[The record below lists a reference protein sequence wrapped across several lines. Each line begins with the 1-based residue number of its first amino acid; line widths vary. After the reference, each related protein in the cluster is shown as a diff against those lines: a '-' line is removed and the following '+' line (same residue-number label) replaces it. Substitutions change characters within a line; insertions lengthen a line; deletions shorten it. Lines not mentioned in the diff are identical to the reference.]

1 MINYFQGHDGFV
13 WFTGVVEDRNDPT
26 KLGRVR
32 VRCVG
37 YHTDDKTKIPTED
50 LPWAWVLQTVHTPS
64 MNGMGHT
71 PGFLVEGTWVVGFFR
86 DPEMLQE
93 PIILGSLPGVPENLG
108 DPNKGFHDP
117 NRRESNPELSGYNT
131 SVYPR
136 TTGEPDTNRLARNF
150 EVQDTIVG
158 DKKAGVIEGIRSA
171 DGTTFD
177 EPMTTYNAVYPKN
190 HVFESEVGH
199 TTEFDDTSGA
209 ERVSQY
215 AHSGTFYEI
224 DAVGNRVDKVISND
238 YHLVK
243 GDNFEHV
250 QGDMH
255 LTVEGTLNIKCKK
268 LNVEVLEDYNEDV
281 GQNKTIRIEGTLSN
295 DINGDVL
302 ETFNASYTQS
312 IHGNIDLRY
321 GAEDGTFSEHI
332 KSDITRNY
340 SASVKE
346 FLKETY
352 EQHITESSK
361 IFIKTDFEQHVTGN
375 SQILVKGT
383 YDLDSTG
390 AMTIDGTTVN
400 INQGTN
406 AATRIGDSTTHVD
419 AAHGAHG
426 STVTGSVTGGS
437 GSVKI
442 GDTAVKVD
450 PTESEE
456 VTETDLVDI
465 ILPEILTSEPKSST
479 VGGAGDDDPQEV
491 DDNGVSR
498 SLSPTAGRSNGAVS
512 AGSSNAE
519 SGSIGEDAITEPG
532 DCTRPDLGSMSERYE
547 SNGRPD
553 AINTRSYKDDR
564 GGWSYG
570 SYQIATKT
578 GTFKSWMN
586 FLQKESNGYTDFY
599 ASLNNLGGDAAARR
613 GDVAFRNKWK
623 ELANSQITATRF
635 KQAQHDFIQRTHHD
649 EAVRNIKRDT
659 GIDVCDGT
667 HSNGLQDTVWSTAV
681 QYGPGGARKIFREA
695 HTNLKNRGITNP
707 TDEDLITEIHDIKL
721 NTIPVRFRSSPNLHA
736 GLRKRFTSEKQTAL
750 ANNIAPVTQVAS
762 TSTGSGGGQ
771 VV

>member
-1 MINYFQGHDGFV
+1 MCELNIRMINYFQGQDGFV

-171 DGTTFD
+171 DGTTYD
-177 EPMTTYNAVYPKN
+177 EPTTTYNAVYPKN

-224 DAVGNRVDKVISND
+224 DAVGNRVDKVVSND

-332 KSDITRNY
+332 KSDNTRNY
-340 SASVKE
+340 SAKVQE

-352 EQHITESSK
+352 EQNITESS
-361 IFIKTDFEQHVTGN
+361 
-375 SQILVKGT
+375 
-383 YDLDSTG
+383 
-390 AMTIDGTTVN
+390 TIRIGTTLDMDITGDVTLDGSTVK
-400 INQGTN
+400 INQPSGTQN
-406 AATRIGDSTTHVD
+406 AARKGDAADTGDDPPGTSGTDGSNVIEAGSGTVFIGDSSD
-419 AAHGAHG
+419 
-426 STVTGSVTGGS
+426 VTE
-437 GSVKI
+437 
-442 GDTAVKVD
+442 
-450 PTESEE
+450 PTE
-456 VTETDLVDI
+456 VTETDLVDV

-479 VGGAGDDDPQEV
+479 VGGAGDDDPQEE
-491 DDNGVSR
+491 DDDGVTR
-498 SLSPTAGRSNGAVS
+498 SLSPSAGRSGGAVS
-512 AGSSNAE
+512 AGGSGAE
-519 SGSIGEDAITEPG
+519 SGAIPENAITTPG
-532 DCTRPDLGSMSERYE
+532 DCTRPDLGSQSERYE
-547 SNGRPD
+547 SNGNPG
-553 AINTRSYKDDR
+553 AINTKSATVDR

-570 SYQIATKT
+570 SYQIATKV
-578 GTFKSWMN
+578 GTFKSFMS
-586 FLQKESNGYTDFY
+586 FLANEENGYSDFNT
-599 ASLNNLGGDAAARR
+599 SLTNVGGNAAATR
-613 GDVAFRNKWK
+613 GDINFRNKWK
-623 ELANSQITATRF
+623 ELAKSDATAKRF

-649 EAVRNIKRDT
+649 PAVRAIAKDT
-659 GIDVCDGT
+659 GIDVCDGS

-681 QYGPGGARKIFREA
+681 QFGPGGARKIFKEA
-695 HTNLKNRGITNP
+695 HTSLLQKNARKDPPVTVIT
-707 TDEDLITEIHDIKL
+707 DADLINEIHDIKI
-721 NTIPVRFRSSPNLHA
+721 NTVPTRFRSSPALHG
-736 GLRKRFTSEKQTAL
+736 GLISRFKSERGVAL
-750 ANNIAPVTQVAS
+750 ANA
-762 TSTGSGGGQ
+762 STGSTTASSTI
-771 VV
+771 V

>member
-1 MINYFQGHDGFV
+1 MCELNIRMINYFQGHDGFV

-171 DGTTFD
+171 DGTTYD
-177 EPMTTYNAVYPKN
+177 EPTTTYNAVYPKN

-224 DAVGNRVDKVISND
+224 DAVGNRVDKVVSND

-243 GDNFEHV
+243 GNNFEHV

-321 GAEDGTFSEHI
+321 GKEDGTFSEHI

-340 SASVKE
+340 SAKVQE

-352 EQHITESSK
+352 EQNITESSTIRIGTTLDMDITGDVTLDGSTVK
-361 IFIKTDFEQHVTGN
+361 INQPSATQNAARKGDTADTGDEGGG
-375 SQILVKGT
+375 S
-383 YDLDSTG
+383 DLD
-390 AMTIDGTTVN
+390 VN
-400 INQGTN
+400 TAGTN
-406 AATRIGDSTTHVD
+406 IIEVGSGTVFIGDSSD
-419 AAHGAHG
+419 
-426 STVTGSVTGGS
+426 VTE
-437 GSVKI
+437 
-442 GDTAVKVD
+442 
-450 PTESEE
+450 PTE
-456 VTETDLVDI
+456 VTETDLVDV

-479 VGGAGDDDPQEV
+479 VGGAGDDDPQEE
-491 DDNGVSR
+491 DDDGVTR
-498 SLSPTAGRSNGAVS
+498 SLSPPAGRTGGAVS
-512 AGSSNAE
+512 AGGSGAE
-519 SGSIGEDAITEPG
+519 SGAIPENAITTPG
-532 DCTRPDLGSMSERYE
+532 DCTRPDLGSQSERFE
-547 SNGRPD
+547 SNGNPG
-553 AINTRSYKDDR
+553 AINTSSASADR

-570 SYQIATKT
+570 SYQIATKV
-578 GTFKSWMN
+578 GTFNDWMN
-586 FLQKESNGYTDFY
+586 FLRVVFFKNKVVIHNGLGNFFHDIIK
-599 ASLNNLGGDAAARR
+599 SELLIKNWLLLNTLEKPINNKGKIAVHIRR
-613 GDVAFRNKWK
+613 GDFNKYN
-623 ELANSQITATRF
+623 ESQFSSQIPT
-635 KQAQHDFIQRTHHD
+635 QWY
-649 EAVRNIKRDT
+649 
-659 GIDVCDGT
+659 IDVVDRLL
-667 HSNGLQDTVWSTAV
+667 SKVN
-681 QYGPGGARKIFREA
+681 
-695 HTNLKNRGITNP
+695 
-707 TDEDLITEIHDIKL
+707 
-721 NTIPVRFRSSPNLHA
+721 
-736 GLRKRFTSEKQTAL
+736 KQIILYTAL
-750 ANNIAPVTQVAS
+750 ADN
-762 TSTGSGGGQ
+762 
-771 VV
+771 

>member
-1 MINYFQGHDGFV
+1 MINYFQGQDGFV

-171 DGTTFD
+171 DGTTYD
-177 EPMTTYNAVYPKN
+177 EPTTTYNAVYPKN

-224 DAVGNRVDKVISND
+224 DAVGNRVDKVVSND

-312 IHGNIDLRY
+312 IHGNIDLRF

-340 SASVKE
+340 SAKVQE

-352 EQHITESSK
+352 EQNITESS
-361 IFIKTDFEQHVTGN
+361 
-375 SQILVKGT
+375 
-383 YDLDSTG
+383 
-390 AMTIDGTTVN
+390 TIRIGTTLDMDITGDVTLDGSTVK
-400 INQGTN
+400 INQPSGTQN
-406 AATRIGDSTTHVD
+406 AARKGDAADTGDDPPGTSGTDGSNVIEAGSGTVFIGDSSD
-419 AAHGAHG
+419 
-426 STVTGSVTGGS
+426 VTE
-437 GSVKI
+437 
-442 GDTAVKVD
+442 
-450 PTESEE
+450 PTE
-456 VTETDLVDI
+456 VTETDLVDV

-479 VGGAGDDDPQEV
+479 VGGAGDDDPQEE
-491 DDNGVSR
+491 DDDGVTR
-498 SLSPTAGRSNGAVS
+498 SLSPSAGRSGGAVS
-512 AGSSNAE
+512 AGGSGAE
-519 SGSIGEDAITEPG
+519 SGAIPENAITTPG
-532 DCTRPDLGSMSERYE
+532 DCTRPDLGSQSERYE
-547 SNGRPD
+547 SNGNPG
-553 AINTRSYKDDR
+553 AINTKSATVDR

-570 SYQIATKT
+570 SYQIATKV
-578 GTFKSWMN
+578 GTFKSFMS
-586 FLQKESNGYTDFY
+586 FLANEENGYSDFNT
-599 ASLNNLGGDAAARR
+599 SLTNVGGNAAATR
-613 GDVAFRNKWK
+613 GDINFRNKWK
-623 ELANSQITATRF
+623 ELAKSDATAKRF

-649 EAVRNIKRDT
+649 PAVRAIAKDT
-659 GIDVCDGT
+659 GIDVCDGS

-681 QYGPGGARKIFREA
+681 QFGPGGARKIFKEA
-695 HTNLKNRGITNP
+695 HTSLLQKNARKDPPVTVIT
-707 TDEDLITEIHDIKL
+707 DADLINEIHDIKI
-721 NTIPVRFRSSPNLHA
+721 NTVPTRFRSSPALHG
-736 GLRKRFTSEKQTAL
+736 GLISRFKSERGVAL
-750 ANNIAPVTQVAS
+750 ANA
-762 TSTGSGGGQ
+762 STGSTTASSTI
-771 VV
+771 V

>member
-171 DGTTFD
+171 DGTTYD
-177 EPMTTYNAVYPKN
+177 EPTTTYNAVYPKN

-224 DAVGNRVDKVISND
+224 DAVGNRVDKVVSND

-243 GDNFEHV
+243 GNNFEHV

-312 IHGNIDLRY
+312 IHGNIDLRF

-340 SASVKE
+340 SAKVQE

-352 EQHITESSK
+352 EQNITESS
-361 IFIKTDFEQHVTGN
+361 
-375 SQILVKGT
+375 
-383 YDLDSTG
+383 
-390 AMTIDGTTVN
+390 TIRIGTTLDMDITGDVTLDGSTVK
-400 INQGTN
+400 INQPSGTQN
-406 AATRIGDSTTHVD
+406 AARKGDAADTGDDPPGTSGTDGSNVIEAGSGTVFIGDSSD
-419 AAHGAHG
+419 
-426 STVTGSVTGGS
+426 VTE
-437 GSVKI
+437 
-442 GDTAVKVD
+442 
-450 PTESEE
+450 PTE
-456 VTETDLVDI
+456 VTETDLVDV

-479 VGGAGDDDPQEV
+479 VGGAGDDDPQEE
-491 DDNGVSR
+491 DDDGVTR
-498 SLSPTAGRSNGAVS
+498 SLSPSAGRSGGAVS
-512 AGSSNAE
+512 AGGSGAE
-519 SGSIGEDAITEPG
+519 SGAIPENAITTPG
-532 DCTRPDLGSMSERYE
+532 DCTRPDLGSQSERYE
-547 SNGRPD
+547 SNGNPG
-553 AINTRSYKDDR
+553 AINTKSATVDR

-570 SYQIATKT
+570 SYQIATKV
-578 GTFKSWMN
+578 GTFKSFMS
-586 FLQKESNGYTDFY
+586 FLANEENGYSDFNT
-599 ASLNNLGGDAAARR
+599 SLTNVGGNAAATR
-613 GDVAFRNKWK
+613 GDINFRNKWK
-623 ELANSQITATRF
+623 ELAKSDATAKRF

-649 EAVRNIKRDT
+649 PAVRAIAKDT
-659 GIDVCDGT
+659 GIDVCDGS

-681 QYGPGGARKIFREA
+681 QFGPGGARKIFKEA
-695 HTNLKNRGITNP
+695 HTSLLQKNARKDPPVTVIT
-707 TDEDLITEIHDIKL
+707 DADLINEIHDIKI
-721 NTIPVRFRSSPNLHA
+721 NTVPTRFRSSPALHG
-736 GLRKRFTSEKQTAL
+736 GLISRFKSERGVAL
-750 ANNIAPVTQVAS
+750 ANA
-762 TSTGSGGGQ
+762 STGSTTASSTI
-771 VV
+771 V

>member
-1 MINYFQGHDGFV
+1 MCELNIRMINYFQGQDGFI

-108 DPNKGFHDP
+108 NPNKGFHDP

-171 DGTTFD
+171 DGTTYD
-177 EPMTTYNAVYPKN
+177 EPTTTYNAVYPKN

-224 DAVGNRVDKVISND
+224 DAVGNRVDKVVSND

-243 GDNFEHV
+243 GNNFEHV

-312 IHGNIDLRY
+312 IHGNIDLRF

-340 SASVKE
+340 SAKVQE

-352 EQHITESSK
+352 EQNITESS
-361 IFIKTDFEQHVTGN
+361 
-375 SQILVKGT
+375 
-383 YDLDSTG
+383 
-390 AMTIDGTTVN
+390 TIRIGTTLDMDITGDVTLDGSTVK
-400 INQGTN
+400 INQPSATQN
-406 AATRIGDSTTHVD
+406 AARKGDAADTGDDPPGTSGTDGSNVIEAGSGTVFIGDSSD
-419 AAHGAHG
+419 
-426 STVTGSVTGGS
+426 VTE
-437 GSVKI
+437 
-442 GDTAVKVD
+442 
-450 PTESEE
+450 PTE
-456 VTETDLVDI
+456 VTETDLVDV

-479 VGGAGDDDPQEV
+479 VGGAGDDDPQEE
-491 DDNGVSR
+491 DDDGVTR
-498 SLSPTAGRSNGAVS
+498 SLSPPAGRSGGAVS
-512 AGSSNAE
+512 AGGSGAE
-519 SGSIGEDAITEPG
+519 SGAIPENAITTPG
-532 DCTRPDLGSMSERYE
+532 DCTRPDLGSQSERYE
-547 SNGRPD
+547 SNGNPG
-553 AINTRSYKDDR
+553 AINTKSATVDR

-570 SYQIATKT
+570 SYQIATKV
-578 GTFKSWMN
+578 GTFKSFMS
-586 FLQKESNGYTDFY
+586 FLANEENGYSDFNT
-599 ASLNNLGGDAAARR
+599 SLTNVGGNAAATR
-613 GDVAFRNKWK
+613 GDINFRNKWK
-623 ELANSQITATRF
+623 ELAKSDATAKRF

-649 EAVRNIKRDT
+649 PAVRAIAKDT
-659 GIDVCDGT
+659 GIDVCDGS

-681 QYGPGGARKIFREA
+681 QFGPGGARKIFKEA
-695 HTNLKNRGITNP
+695 HTSLLQKNARKDPPVTVIT
-707 TDEDLITEIHDIKL
+707 DADLINEIHDIKI
-721 NTIPVRFRSSPNLHA
+721 NTVPTRFRSSPALHG
-736 GLRKRFTSEKQTAL
+736 GLISRFKSERGVAL
-750 ANNIAPVTQVAS
+750 ANA
-762 TSTGSGGGQ
+762 STGSTTASSTI
-771 VV
+771 V

>member
-171 DGTTFD
+171 DGTTYD
-177 EPMTTYNAVYPKN
+177 EPTTTYNAVYPKN

-224 DAVGNRVDKVISND
+224 DAVGNRVDKVVSND

-281 GQNKTIRIEGTLSN
+281 GQNKTVRIEGTLSN

-312 IHGNIDLRY
+312 IHGNIDLRF

-340 SASVKE
+340 SAKVQE

-352 EQHITESSK
+352 EQNITESS
-361 IFIKTDFEQHVTGN
+361 
-375 SQILVKGT
+375 
-383 YDLDSTG
+383 
-390 AMTIDGTTVN
+390 TIRIGTTLDMDITGDVTLDGSTVK
-400 INQGTN
+400 INQPSATQN
-406 AATRIGDSTTHVD
+406 AARKGDTADTGDDPAGISGSDGSNVIEAGSGTVFIGDSSD
-419 AAHGAHG
+419 
-426 STVTGSVTGGS
+426 VTE
-437 GSVKI
+437 
-442 GDTAVKVD
+442 
-450 PTESEE
+450 PTE
-456 VTETDLVDI
+456 VTETDLVDV

-479 VGGAGDDDPQEV
+479 VGGAGDDDPQEE
-491 DDNGVSR
+491 DDDGVTR
-498 SLSPTAGRSNGAVS
+498 SLSPTAGRSGGAVS
-512 AGSSNAE
+512 AGGSGAE
-519 SGSIGEDAITEPG
+519 SGAIPENAITTPG
-532 DCTRPDLGSMSERYE
+532 DCTRPDLGSQSERYE
-547 SNGRPD
+547 SNGNPG
-553 AINTRSYKDDR
+553 AINTKSASKDR

-570 SYQIATKT
+570 SYQIATKV
-578 GTFKSWMN
+578 GTFKSFMS
-586 FLQKESNGYTDFY
+586 FLANEENGYSDFNT
-599 ASLNNLGGDAAARR
+599 SLTNVGGNAAATR
-613 GDVAFRNKWK
+613 GDINFRNKWK
-623 ELANSQITATRF
+623 ELAKSDATATRF

-649 EAVRNIKRDT
+649 PAVRAIAKDT
-659 GIDVCDGT
+659 GIDVCDGS

-681 QYGPGGARKIFREA
+681 QFGPGGARKIFKEA
-695 HTNLKNRGITNP
+695 HTSLLQKNARKDPPVTVIT
-707 TDEDLITEIHDIKL
+707 DADLINEIHDIKI
-721 NTIPVRFRSSPNLHA
+721 NTVPTRFRSSPALHG
-736 GLRKRFTSEKQTAL
+736 GLISRFKSERGVAL
-750 ANNIAPVTQVAS
+750 ANA
-762 TSTGSGGGQ
+762 STGSTTASSTI
-771 VV
+771 V